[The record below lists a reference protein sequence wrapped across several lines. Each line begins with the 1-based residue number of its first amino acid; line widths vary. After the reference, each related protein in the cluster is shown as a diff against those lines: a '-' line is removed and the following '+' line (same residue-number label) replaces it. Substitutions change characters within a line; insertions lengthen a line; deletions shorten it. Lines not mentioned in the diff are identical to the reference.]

1 MARCI
6 LYPNTTVIL
15 TAPQKNQSRNFI
27 ASIEKFIRVSRNLD
41 NEIKDYKA
49 GTNESYVKFKNG
61 SEIIA
66 MTFSEGALG
75 RRGQMLIVD
84 EYVRT
89 DKEVVDRVFKPMLTS
104 PRHPPYRAL
113 SKAEREKI
121 GEEPQRQLFLSSIR
135 SADEWSYK
143 EFEDYIDKMTDGNDL
158 YFTIALPYQ
167 FGVKAGY
174 ISRQTV
180 VQQFETAQGN
190 IDLLKAE
197 YQAIPERG
205 SGNSF
210 FKYSDFEKIRSN
222 TRTMIP
228 MSDDEFIEYKD
239 DKNKWKYYTEKLPNE
254 IRILTMDVAVIES
267 KNNDNTSFWI
277 IRLIPDNGSYRKVV
291 AYSESMHGIN
301 SILQAKRAKQ
311 LFYEMDCDYFVLD
324 SQGIGISVFDS
335 CTNETY
341 DEVRGV
347 TYPAWTVVNYNDVKM
362 DNRVISPNAIPV
374 IYSVKT
380 PIQLKSEMFLNMR
393 NMLTSGEMSLLVDSD
408 DGIDYLN
415 KTYKFYKIEDNDLR
429 TRMLQSYAETSIL
442 INEAVNLEQVVT
454 QGYINLK
461 EKSGRRKDRVM
472 SLAYGLYYAKILE
485 DEYKKQNDDLDI
497 LDYVLFA

>member
-197 YQAIPERG
+197 
-205 SGNSF
+205 
-210 FKYSDFEKIRSN
+210 
-222 TRTMIP
+222 
-228 MSDDEFIEYKD
+228 
-239 DKNKWKYYTEKLPNE
+239 
-254 IRILTMDVAVIES
+254 
-267 KNNDNTSFWI
+267 
-277 IRLIPDNGSYRKVV
+277 
-291 AYSESMHGIN
+291 
-301 SILQAKRAKQ
+301 
-311 LFYEMDCDYFVLD
+311 
-324 SQGIGISVFDS
+324 
-335 CTNETY
+335 
-341 DEVRGV
+341 
-347 TYPAWTVVNYNDVKM
+347 
-362 DNRVISPNAIPV
+362 
-374 IYSVKT
+374 
-380 PIQLKSEMFLNMR
+380 
-393 NMLTSGEMSLLVDSD
+393 
-408 DGIDYLN
+408 
-415 KTYKFYKIEDNDLR
+415 
-429 TRMLQSYAETSIL
+429 
-442 INEAVNLEQVVT
+442 
-454 QGYINLK
+454 
-461 EKSGRRKDRVM
+461 
-472 SLAYGLYYAKILE
+472 KILPIFSNK
-485 DEYKKQNDDLDI
+485 Y
-497 LDYVLFA
+497 